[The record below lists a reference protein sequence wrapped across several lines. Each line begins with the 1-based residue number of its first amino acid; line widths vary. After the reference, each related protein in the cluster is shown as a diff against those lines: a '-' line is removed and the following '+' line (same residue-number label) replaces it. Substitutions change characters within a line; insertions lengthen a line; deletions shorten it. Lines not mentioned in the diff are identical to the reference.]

1 MKLAVAIASANRSA
15 LVASTVAR
23 LSEQS
28 RLPDGIFVCT
38 PDAGPITRH
47 APACWT
53 IDARDPDVG
62 TTDQPVLITAKQGLS
77 AQRNRLLSTVIER
90 GFNIVTFIDDDFL
103 MSRDY
108 LENVAAAFAD
118 NPDFVTTMG
127 HVKYDGIRG
136 PGYTFDEGV
145 ALLAR
150 LEGDR
155 PDQKLPP
162 VIDHP
167 GAYGCNMSI
176 RLSAVGALQFDERLP
191 LYGWQEDI
199 DFTNQLSRRGRIV
212 QLSSLRG
219 VHLGYR
225 AGRQSGTRFGYSQIS
240 NPVYLMR
247 KGTMPIG
254 FGTELMLRNLLSNLS
269 RSLAP
274 EPHIDRRGRLRGNL
288 LALRHVLTGRIEPE
302 FILKL

>member
-1 MKLAVAIASANRSA
+1 MRIAVAIATANRSA
-15 LVASTVAR
+15 LVAATVAR
-23 LSEQS
+23 LRDQT
-28 RLPDGIFVCT
+28 RCPDGVFVCA
-38 PDAGPITRH
+38 PDAGPVSQH

-53 IDARDPDVG
+53 IDATETEFATSAR
-62 TTDQPVLITAKQGLS
+62 PVLMTGRQGSS
-77 AQRNRLLSTVIER
+77 AQRNHLLEAVIGR
-90 GFNIVTFIDDDFL
+90 AFDVVTFIDDDFL
-103 MSRDY
+103 MASDY
-108 LENVAAAFAD
+108 LERVVAAFAD

-127 HVKYDGIRG
+127 HVKYDGIHG

-150 LEGDR
+150 LESER
-155 PDQKLPP
+155 PDDKLPP
-162 VIDHP
+162 IVDHP

-176 RLSAVGALQFDERLP
+176 RLSAVGPLRFDERLP

-219 VHLGYR
+219 VHLGFR

-254 FGTELMLRNLLSNLS
+254 FGTGLMLRNLMSNIS

-288 LALRHVLTGRIEPE
+288 IALRHVLTGRIEPE

>member
-1 MKLAVAIASANRSA
+1 MRIAIAIATANRSA

-23 LSEQS
+23 LRNQTRS
-28 RLPDGIFVCT
+28 PDGVFVCT
-38 PDAGPITRH
+38 PDSGSITEH

-53 IDARDPDVG
+53 IDTAEVDFAATAR
-62 TTDQPVLITAKQGLS
+62 PVLMSAKPGLS
-77 AQRNRLLSTVIER
+77 AQRNRLLATVIDR
-90 GFNIVTFIDDDFL
+90 AFDVVTFIDDDFL
-103 MSRDY
+103 MARDY
-108 LENVAAAFAD
+108 LEKVAAAFSD
-118 NPDFVTTMG
+118 NPGFVTTMG
-127 HVKYDGIRG
+127 HVKYDGIHG
-136 PGYTFDEGV
+136 PGYTFDEGI
-145 ALLAR
+145 ALL
-150 LEGDR
+150 DR
-155 PDQKLPP
+155 VEAEPPDETLAS
-162 VIDHP
+162 VIDQP

-176 RLSAVGALQFDERLP
+176 RLSAVGTLRFDERLP

-199 DFTNQLSRRGRIV
+199 DFTHQLSRRGRIV
-212 QLSSLRG
+212 QLSALRG

-274 EPHIDRRGRLRGNL
+274 EPHVDRRGRLRGNL
-288 LALRHVLTGRIEPE
+288 IALRHVLTGRIEPE